1 MADEGSR
8 WEWQCGNVNVKVTQK
23 VTLLEKPFNL
33 PTSTEYVVT
42 GIEKSNNRFQYVWGK
57 DDLYLNGRL
66 CVLKAKPLPKKDETK
81 PEPPTNPFS
90 QPVVISFGRGG
101 NINEHVALFTKYR
114 TVGTKV
120 ELRGPCYSACTIITA
135 YVAKENLCIAEGA
148 FMAFHAARVSMGSPT
163 IAGGATIRMVDAYP
177 IEIRQWIDRNGGVGN
192 LPHDGFWT
200 MYDRDLWQMGY
211 PRCAP

>member
-1 MADEGSR
+1 MADEGGR

-81 PEPPTNPFS
+81 PEPPTAE
-90 QPVVISFGRGG
+90 PVKCLKPDGR
-101 NINEHVALFTKYR
+101 E
-114 TVGTKV
+114 
-120 ELRGPCYSACTIITA
+120 EPCESEPSC
-135 YVAKENLCIAEGA
+135 
-148 FMAFHAARVSMGSPT
+148 ARVSDKLPVEPDGSYLNLRVGPGTEFKVKVKLPQEPT
-163 IAGGATIRMVDAYP
+163 STST
-177 IEIRQWIDRNGGVGN
+177 
-192 LPHDGFWT
+192 L
-200 MYDRDLWQMGY
+200 
-211 PRCAP
+211 